1 MWVFM
6 TEESQLSPLQV
17 LWGGGAGG
25 GGLFLH
31 LLLFHLF
38 PVKKTVQGGD
48 RGWGHLYLQGAW

>member
-17 LWGGGAGG
+17 LGGGGRG

-38 PVKKTVQGGD
+38 PMKKTVQGGD
-48 RGWGHLYLQGAW
+48 RGWGHLCLQGAG